1 MSQEAGPTVKQY
13 LLISDFDQT
22 LSFNDSGIVLSE
34 MLGIGRFQEKIA
46 GLSHIHLVQ
55 QGGELAYLLLHDPEY
70 RRVRKHDLVEAGK
83 RIRLKQNIRSLSTLL
98 SDLDGR
104 HFALYVVSAAPE
116 EVIQS
121 ALEGIVSAD
130 RIFGTRFRYN
140 QATGEIE
147 SILRVPAGYGKV
159 VVLEELRQRLP
170 ISHDRIVYVGDGSS
184 DVHVMLHV
192 NRLDGLTIAVSENR
206 YLTPIARRTILSE
219 DALSVLIPVLE
230 EIVGWNAA
238 QIRGFFDAHGF
249 LLQEWDKVRTDSL
262 RISKATNAA
271 GWSSISRDYEG
282 KALAADERR

>member
-1 MSQEAGPTVKQY
+1 MPQEAGPTVKQY

-34 MLGIGRFQEKIA
+34 MLGIGGFQEKIA

-83 RIRLKQNIRSLSTLL
+83 RIRLKQNIRSLSRLL
-98 SDLDGR
+98 NDLDGR

-192 NRLDGLTIAVSENR
+192 NRLDGLTIAVSENK
-206 YLTPIARRTILSE
+206 YITQIARRTILSE
-219 DALSVLIPVLE
+219 DGLSVLIPILE
-230 EIVGWNAA
+230 DILGWNS
-238 QIRGFFDAHGF
+238 IRIRAFFESHGF

-262 RISKATNAA
+262 TISKVSSRASRTATMVP
-271 GWSSISRDYEG
+271 S
-282 KALAADERR
+282 